1 MILWSYSQQNKI
13 CGALLESSLK
23 CCVYFILTSFGKAT
37 KAALSYI
44 ASIFP
49 IISESISKISIS
61 ISENAIINEN
71 KNNSNYKIELEFR
84 NPSLL
89 TLPAGETEF
98 FVFYDDEMV
107 GKGNL
112 ESFTLYPISSIYVEG
127 TFTTDTNSDESKSV
141 KISGITKYDLLVTTI
156 EVPFDYYPTDE
167 QTRKFIQ

>member
-1 MILWSYSQQNKI
+1 MKSLKKKSTIILFLLLVSILGYSQY
-13 CGALLESSLK
+13 ES
-23 CCVYFILTSFGKAT
+23 V
-37 KAALSYI
+37 
-44 ASIFP
+44 
-49 IISESISKISIS
+49 SKISIS
-61 ISENAIINEN
+61 ISENAIISEN

-141 KISGITKYDLLVTTI
+141 KILGITKYDLLVTTI
-156 EVPFDYYPTDE
+156 EVPFNYYPTDE
-167 QTRKFIQ
+167 QTRKFI

>member
-1 MILWSYSQQNKI
+1 VGYSQY
-13 CGALLESSLK
+13 ES
-23 CCVYFILTSFGKAT
+23 V
-37 KAALSYI
+37 
-44 ASIFP
+44 
-49 IISESISKISIS
+49 SKISVS
-61 ISENAIINEN
+61 ISENAIMNEN

>member
-1 MILWSYSQQNKI
+1 MKSLKKKSTIILFLLLVSILGYSQY
-13 CGALLESSLK
+13 ES
-23 CCVYFILTSFGKAT
+23 V
-37 KAALSYI
+37 
-44 ASIFP
+44 
-49 IISESISKISIS
+49 SKISIS
-61 ISENAIINEN
+61 ISENAIISED

-127 TFTTDTNSDESKSV
+127 TFTTDINSDESKSV
-141 KISGITKYDLLVTTI
+141 KISGITKYDLLVTAI
-156 EVPFDYYPTDE
+156 EVPFDYYSTDK

>member
-1 MILWSYSQQNKI
+1 MKSLKKKSTIILFLLLVSILGYSQY
-13 CGALLESSLK
+13 ES
-23 CCVYFILTSFGKAT
+23 V
-37 KAALSYI
+37 
-44 ASIFP
+44 
-49 IISESISKISIS
+49 SKISVN

-71 KNNSNYKIELEFR
+71 KDNSNYKIELEFR

-98 FVFYDDEMV
+98 FVFYDDKMV

-127 TFTTDTNSDESKSV
+127 TFTTDINSDESKSV

>member
-1 MILWSYSQQNKI
+1 MKSLKKKSTIMLFLLLVSILGYSQY
-13 CGALLESSLK
+13 ES
-23 CCVYFILTSFGKAT
+23 V
-37 KAALSYI
+37 
-44 ASIFP
+44 
-49 IISESISKISIS
+49 SKISIS
-61 ISENAIINEN
+61 ISENAIINED

-127 TFTTDTNSDESKSV
+127 TFTTDINSDESKSV

>member
-1 MILWSYSQQNKI
+1 MKSLKKKSTIILFLLLVSILGYSQ
-13 CGALLESSLK
+13 
-23 CCVYFILTSFGKAT
+23 Y
-37 KAALSYI
+37 
-44 ASIFP
+44 
-49 IISESISKISIS
+49 ESISKISIS
-61 ISENAIINEN
+61 ISENAIISED

-141 KISGITKYDLLVTTI
+141 KISGITKYDLLITTI

>member
-1 MILWSYSQQNKI
+1 MKSLKKKSTIILFLLLVSILGYSQY
-13 CGALLESSLK
+13 ES
-23 CCVYFILTSFGKAT
+23 V
-37 KAALSYI
+37 
-44 ASIFP
+44 
-49 IISESISKISIS
+49 SKISIS
-61 ISENAIINEN
+61 ISENAIINED

-98 FVFYDDEMV
+98 FVFYDDKMV

-167 QTRKFIQ
+167 QTRKFI

>member
-1 MILWSYSQQNKI
+1 MKSLKKKSTIILFLLLVSILGYSQY
-13 CGALLESSLK
+13 ES
-23 CCVYFILTSFGKAT
+23 V
-37 KAALSYI
+37 
-44 ASIFP
+44 
-49 IISESISKISIS
+49 SKISIS
-61 ISENAIINEN
+61 ISENAIISED

-141 KISGITKYDLLVTTI
+141 KISGITKYDLLITTI

>member
-1 MILWSYSQQNKI
+1 MKSLKKKSTIILFLLLVSILGYSQY
-13 CGALLESSLK
+13 ES
-23 CCVYFILTSFGKAT
+23 V
-37 KAALSYI
+37 
-44 ASIFP
+44 
-49 IISESISKISIS
+49 SKISIS
-61 ISENAIINEN
+61 ISENAIISED

-112 ESFTLYPISSIYVEG
+112 KSFTLYPISSIYVEG
-127 TFTTDTNSDESKSV
+127 TFTTDANSDESKSV

>member
-1 MILWSYSQQNKI
+1 MKSLKKKSTIILFLLLVSILGYSQY
-13 CGALLESSLK
+13 ES
-23 CCVYFILTSFGKAT
+23 V
-37 KAALSYI
+37 
-44 ASIFP
+44 
-49 IISESISKISIS
+49 SKISVN

-98 FVFYDDEMV
+98 FVFYDDEIV

-141 KISGITKYDLLVTTI
+141 KISGITKYDLLITTI
-156 EVPFDYYPTDE
+156 EIPFDYYPTDE

>member
-1 MILWSYSQQNKI
+1 MKSLKKKSTIILFLLLVSILGYSQY
-13 CGALLESSLK
+13 ES
-23 CCVYFILTSFGKAT
+23 V
-37 KAALSYI
+37 
-44 ASIFP
+44 
-49 IISESISKISIS
+49 SKISVS
-61 ISENAIINEN
+61 ISENTIINKD

-98 FVFYDDEMV
+98 FVFYDNEMV

-112 ESFTLYPISSIYVEG
+112 KSFTLYPISSIYVEG

>member
-1 MILWSYSQQNKI
+1 MKSIKKKSGIILFLLLVSILGYSQY
-13 CGALLESSLK
+13 ES
-23 CCVYFILTSFGKAT
+23 V
-37 KAALSYI
+37 
-44 ASIFP
+44 
-49 IISESISKISIS
+49 SKISVS
-61 ISENAIINEN
+61 ISENAIMNEN
-71 KNNSNYKIELEFR
+71 KNNSNYKIELEFQ

>member
-1 MILWSYSQQNKI
+1 MKSLKKKSAIILFLLLVSIVGYSQY
-13 CGALLESSLK
+13 ES
-23 CCVYFILTSFGKAT
+23 V
-37 KAALSYI
+37 
-44 ASIFP
+44 
-49 IISESISKISIS
+49 SKISVS
-61 ISENAIINEN
+61 ISENAIMNEN

>member
-1 MILWSYSQQNKI
+1 MKLLKKKSTIILFLLLVSILGYSQY
-13 CGALLESSLK
+13 ES
-23 CCVYFILTSFGKAT
+23 V
-37 KAALSYI
+37 
-44 ASIFP
+44 
-49 IISESISKISIS
+49 SKISIS
-61 ISENAIINEN
+61 ISENAIISED

>member
-1 MILWSYSQQNKI
+1 MKSFKKKSTIILFLLLVSILGYSQY
-13 CGALLESSLK
+13 ES
-23 CCVYFILTSFGKAT
+23 V
-37 KAALSYI
+37 
-44 ASIFP
+44 
-49 IISESISKISIS
+49 SKISVS
-61 ISENAIINEN
+61 ISENAIMNEN

>member
-1 MILWSYSQQNKI
+1 MKLLKKKSTIILFLLLVSILGYSQY
-13 CGALLESSLK
+13 ES
-23 CCVYFILTSFGKAT
+23 V
-37 KAALSYI
+37 
-44 ASIFP
+44 
-49 IISESISKISIS
+49 SKISIS
-61 ISENAIINEN
+61 ISENAIISED

-141 KISGITKYDLLVTTI
+141 KILGITKYDLLVTTI

>member
-1 MILWSYSQQNKI
+1 MKSLKKKSTIILFLLLMSILGYSQY
-13 CGALLESSLK
+13 ES
-23 CCVYFILTSFGKAT
+23 V
-37 KAALSYI
+37 
-44 ASIFP
+44 
-49 IISESISKISIS
+49 SKISVS

>member
-1 MILWSYSQQNKI
+1 MKSLKKKSAIILFLLLVSIVGYSQY
-13 CGALLESSLK
+13 ES
-23 CCVYFILTSFGKAT
+23 V
-37 KAALSYI
+37 
-44 ASIFP
+44 
-49 IISESISKISIS
+49 SKISVS
-61 ISENAIINEN
+61 ISENAIMNEN

-141 KISGITKYDLLVTTI
+141 KISGITKYDLLITTI